1 MKRTRNAIPGP
12 RMIRTV
18 KKIDEEIE
26 ALAHGTSSEKSVGG
40 MTSKLEAAKKAGHYG
55 IPTRLVK
62 GRRQRR
68 ACRASIAGEEIGTLF
83 LARKRMTR
91 KKCWIA
97 FAFKSKGRIMVDQ
110 GAREALLDAGKSL
123 LPSGIVKVE
132 GDFAR
137 GECVDITDGEKKSI
151 ARGIVNYS
159 SSDIG
164 KIKGSKSIEIEKKL
178 GYKYTEEVI
187 HRDNMVLL

>member
-1 MKRTRNAIPGP
+1 M
-12 RMIRTV
+12 
-18 KKIDEEIE
+18 D
-26 ALAHGTSSEKSVGG
+26 
-40 MTSKLEAAKKAGHYG
+40 
-55 IPTRLVK
+55 
-62 GRRQRR
+62 
-68 ACRASIAGEEIGTLF
+68 GEDIGTLF

-91 KKCWIA
+91 KECWIA

-110 GAREALLDAGKSL
+110 GARVALTEAGKSL

-132 GDFAR
+132 GEFAR
-137 GECVDITDGEKKSI
+137 GECVDIADGEKNSI

-178 GYKYTEEVI
+178 GYKYTEEVV